1 MKINIFRNKKILV
14 AGGTGMVGQ
23 QLVPK
28 LLKLNANVTIASL
41 DDSRLNKN
49 NSVDFYQKDLINL
62 NNCLEVTKDKDIVFN
77 LLGVTGSPKINNTN
91 PGSFMMSNLY
101 CAVNL
106 LYASQK
112 NNVGRYMYTSTYGV
126 YGESPIMKEDSV
138 WKTFPSEH
146 DKYAGW
152 AKRMG
157 ELQVEAYKK
166 EFNFE
171 SLHVIRPANIYG
183 PHINLNPKNSMVIGS
198 LIRRIIEGENPLKVW
213 GDGSNIRDFVYSED
227 VAEAMIKVIEK
238 NITVPINIGS
248 GKGISIK
255 NLVEA
260 IVSSKYI
267 KNKPIITF
275 DNTQPSGDKIRI
287 LDTSLANSYGISCKK
302 NLKEGINLTLEW
314 YLSEKDSIEEK
325 YNYFAKV

>member
-1 MKINIFRNKKILV
+1 MKINIFKNKKILV

-28 LLKLNANVTIASL
+28 LLKLKANVTIASL

-49 NSVDFYQKDLINL
+49 NNVDFYQKDLINI

-112 NNVGRYMYTSTYGV
+112 NNVRRYMYTSTYGV
-126 YGESPIMKEDSV
+126 YGESSIMKEDSV

-157 ELQVEAYKK
+157 ELQVEAYRK

-198 LIRRIIEGENPLKVW
+198 LIWRIIERENPLNVW

-227 VAEAMIKVIEK
+227 VAEAMIQVIEK
-238 NITVPINIGS
+238 NINIPINIGS
-248 GKGISIK
+248 GKGTSIK
-255 NLVEA
+255 NLVET

-267 KNKPIITF
+267 KNKPSIIF
-275 DNTQPSGDKIRI
+275 DNSQPSGDKIRI
-287 LDTSLANSYGISCKK
+287 LDTSLANKHGISCKK
-302 NLKEGINLTLEW
+302 NLKEGIDLTLEW
-314 YLSEKDSIEEK
+314 YLSEKDSIKGK
-325 YNYFAKV
+325 YNYFA

>member
-1 MKINIFRNKKILV
+1 MKINIFKNKKILV

-28 LLKLNANVTIASL
+28 LLKLKANVTIASL
-41 DDSRLNKN
+41 DDSKLNKYN
-49 NSVDFYQKDLINL
+49 NVDFYQKDLINI
-62 NNCLEVTKDKDIVFN
+62 NNCLEITKDKDIVFN

-112 NNVGRYMYTSTYGV
+112 NNVRRYMYTSTYGV
-126 YGESPIMKEDSV
+126 YGESSIMKEDSV

-157 ELQVEAYKK
+157 ELQVEAYRK

-213 GDGSNIRDFVYSED
+213 GDGSNIRDFIYSED
-227 VAEAMIKVIEK
+227 VAEAMIQVIEK
-238 NITVPINIGS
+238 NINIPINIGS
-248 GKGISIK
+248 GKGTSIK
-255 NLVEA
+255 NLVET

-267 KNKPIITF
+267 KNKPSILF
-275 DNTQPSGDKIRI
+275 DNSQPSGDKIRI
-287 LDTSLANSYGISCKK
+287 LDTSLANKHGISCNK
-302 NLKEGINLTLEW
+302 NLKEGIDLTLGW
-314 YLSEKDSIEEK
+314 YLSEKDSIKGK
-325 YNYFAKV
+325 YNYFA

>member
-1 MKINIFRNKKILV
+1 MKVNIFKNKNILV

-49 NSVDFYQKDLINL
+49 SNVDFYQKDLINI
-62 NNCLEVTKDKDIVFN
+62 NNCLEVTKGKDIVFN
-77 LLGVTGSPKINNTN
+77 LLGVTGSPKINITN

-112 NNVGRYMYTSTYGV
+112 NNVKRYMYTSTYGV
-126 YGESPIMKEDSV
+126 YGESSIMKEDFV

-183 PHINLNPKNSMVIGS
+183 PHININPKNSMVIGS
-198 LIRRIIEGENPLKVW
+198 LIRRIIEGENPLNIW

-227 VAEAMIKVIEK
+227 VAEAMIQVIEK
-238 NITVPINIGS
+238 NINIPINIGS
-248 GKGISIK
+248 GKGTSIK

-267 KNKPIITF
+267 KNKPSIKY
-275 DNTQPSGDKIRI
+275 DSAQPSGDKIRI
-287 LDTSLANSYGISCKK
+287 LDTSLANSYGINCNKTL
-302 NLKEGINLTLEW
+302 NEGIDLTLEW
-314 YLSEKDSIEEK
+314 YLSEKNLIKEK
-325 YNYFAKV
+325 YNYFA